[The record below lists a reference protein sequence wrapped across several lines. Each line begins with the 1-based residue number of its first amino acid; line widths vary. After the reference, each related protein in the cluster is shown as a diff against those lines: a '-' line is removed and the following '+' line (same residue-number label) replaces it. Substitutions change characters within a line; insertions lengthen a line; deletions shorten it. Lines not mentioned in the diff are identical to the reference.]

1 MGLIRSWWRNVSVW
15 RHAIALALL
24 TVALPAGAQDMVYIF
39 GTVKDY
45 FSSKKLDN
53 VTVSVYK
60 NGALLTEV
68 RANASGKYELNLDYG
83 ADYKLVYSRPGMVSK
98 IIAMDT
104 RNVPEEDRLGG
115 HGFNLEMTLFN
126 DIPDVDFSIL
136 QQPIGKAK
144 YDPAKGEVT
153 WDLAYT
159 EQIRNEINR
168 LMKEYADKQKSEANA
183 EAEFAKLMKQG
194 DAAMSASDYA
204 KAVTAFTGAV
214 GIKPN
219 DAVAKAK
226 LSDAQ
231 MRLEQAEAE
240 KNREGRFAA
249 LIKEADALFTKK
261 DLEAARTKYAEA
273 LTVKDEAPHPMARIK
288 EIDRLLEEMARKA
301 EEERLAKELQAKYDA
316 AISAADKAFDGKR
329 WDEATGYYNEAL
341 GLKAGEKYPKDQ
353 LALIEKKK
361 QEEAEQA
368 EKERQEREL
377 QAKYDAAIAA
387 ADRAFDAKRWDE
399 ATSHYNE
406 ALTLKAGEKYPK
418 DRLAEIEQRKKEEAD
433 LAEKERQERELQAKY
448 DAAIAAADRAFDGRN
463 WDAATGHYNEALTL
477 KAGEKYPKDRL
488 AEIEQ
493 RIKEEADQAER
504 ERQERELQAKYDA
517 AIAAAD
523 AAFQAR
529 QWDKARTA
537 YQEAAA
543 FKPSERYPPEQLR
556 AIDEAE
562 AEEARLAEEER
573 RRKELDE
580 RYASLIASADK
591 AYSAKDWSVAL
602 NDYKDALQLKPGE
615 AHPQARIK
623 EIEGLLDAEAQAQAE
638 RERLE
643 RERQDREQRYQDLI
657 TAADSH
663 YAEDRLAQAR
673 DLYAEALTV
682 KEEERHPKDR
692 IAAIDAELARR
703 EAAAREADEAARRAA
718 EEEAERLRQQAIAD
732 SLAAEAAREAEL
744 ERQRQADAEAFEAR
758 YREVIAQADAAYD
771 ADQLERAR
779 SRYRE
784 ALEMKPDERHPKD
797 RIAEIDAELAR
808 REAAARE
815 ADEAARRAA
824 EEEAERRAAEEERR
838 RQEQLA
844 AEADAAERARLEEER
859 RRREQEEADA
869 LRRARE
875 EEDRLRQTERE
886 RDRQYQDRIVA
897 ADAALAAQSYMEAR
911 ELYAEASDMKPEETY
926 PIAKIEQI
934 DRILADLERQREEAE
949 LAARRAAEKSKPASR
964 NTTIDTRKE
973 QEAEQFM
980 RAAREREEAEKY
992 ERIRKFRTDL
1002 LEAEAANE
1010 DRSAQRRQEEVERNQ
1025 RMREPG
1031 AGLYVGDDGLA
1042 RRNTEE
1048 VEGLREALQRAEE
1061 ERMARARQ
1069 EREAAH
1075 QRKLDHEEATIER
1088 ARTWDVRHAQRS
1100 DETAAQAEALV
1111 RAQEARDAAS
1121 RERAYREREQAE
1133 AIAEG
1138 QRRSEERALA
1148 TRAAHAEQVEAQK
1161 RGQLAREAAYSS
1173 GQQLRTQQAADPD
1186 AGGTRAFAE
1195 VNRSQLAREYPPGVT
1210 EESYTEGNKVIIRR
1224 VVVDGDRADE
1234 YSKVIAKWGIFYF
1247 KNGHSISEAVWARE
1261 TER

>member
-168 LMKEYADKQKSEANA
+168 LMKEYADKQKAEANA

-493 RIKEEADQAER
+493 RIKEEADQAEK

-692 IAAIDAELARR
+692 IAA
-703 EAAAREADEAARRAA
+703 
-718 EEEAERLRQQAIAD
+718 
-732 SLAAEAAREAEL
+732 
-744 ERQRQADAEAFEAR
+744 
-758 YREVIAQADAAYD
+758 
-771 ADQLERAR
+771 
-779 SRYRE
+779 
-784 ALEMKPDERHPKD
+784 
-797 RIAEIDAELAR
+797 IDAELAR

>member
-341 GLKAGEKYPKDQ
+341 GVE
-353 LALIEKKK
+353 
-361 QEEAEQA
+361 
-368 EKERQEREL
+368 
-377 QAKYDAAIAA
+377 
-387 ADRAFDAKRWDE
+387 
-399 ATSHYNE
+399 
-406 ALTLKAGEKYPK
+406 AGEKYPK

-493 RIKEEADQAER
+493 RIKEEADQAEK

-692 IAAIDAELARR
+692 IAA
-703 EAAAREADEAARRAA
+703 
-718 EEEAERLRQQAIAD
+718 
-732 SLAAEAAREAEL
+732 
-744 ERQRQADAEAFEAR
+744 
-758 YREVIAQADAAYD
+758 
-771 ADQLERAR
+771 
-779 SRYRE
+779 
-784 ALEMKPDERHPKD
+784 
-797 RIAEIDAELAR
+797 IDAELAR